1 MSLSKECDQ
10 VSSST
15 SGDPAVSRGPIY
27 PAKLPA
33 DASDLVRF
41 QWKYFQLVTGRVQ
54 SLFANQADL
63 EKKQALNMSELKKA
77 LAAQMEAECNWRS
90 SSLSVFPVL
99 SDEDITSVLGQD
111 LSAIGDLVLGLQPP
125 ATNQGAT
132 ATAATTTTA
141 TTATAVRSITTNQA
155 LPSTAATATTAA
167 AVRKPKLTVL
177 SLRLANGSGSTAT
190 TKNKPAKP
198 GKRFS
203 TRPVCRKPS
212 KRAAPSAT
220 AGDDLPASTST

>member
-1 MSLSKECDQ
+1 MSLSKECDK
-10 VSSST
+10 VTSTT

-27 PAKLPA
+27 PAELPA

-41 QWKYFQLVTGRVQ
+41 QWKYFQLLTGRVQ

-63 EKKQALNMSELKKA
+63 EKNQALNMRELKKA

-111 LSAIGDLVLGLQPP
+111 LSAIRDLALGLQPP
-125 ATNQGAT
+125 ATDQGAAATAAPTTT
-132 ATAATTTTA
+132 ATAATD
-141 TTATAVRSITTNQA
+141 VRSTTTNQA
-155 LPSTAATATTAA
+155 LPSTAVTAA
-167 AVRKPKLTVL
+167 IAVRKPKLTVL
-177 SLRLANGSGSTAT
+177 SLRPANGSGSTAT